1 MWLLHILKGKLKRF
15 TTSRKKR
22 LKKIIIRMN
31 KYVNKQKKRLQYIG
45 LSSLYNGTSS
55 NQTKSLEGAY
65 SGPNV
70 TLYNHNLHILR
81 VFY

>member
-1 MWLLHILKGKLKRF
+1 
-15 TTSRKKR
+15 
-22 LKKIIIRMN
+22 MN